1 MLDPVIGSSPPVF
14 PLAEEALDWV
24 VAVVELVVLVVV
36 PALELAVVGVVE
48 DACGT
53 VPLVD
58 VAVGAVLVVEV
69 SPYPPALGGDSP

>member
-1 MLDPVIGSSPPVF
+1 MGSSPPVF

-24 VAVVELVVLVVV
+24 VAVIELVVLVVV
-36 PALELAVVGVVE
+36 PELAVVGVVE

-58 VAVGAVLVVEV
+58 VAGGAVLVVEV
-69 SPYPPALGGDSP
+69 SPFPPALGGDSP